1 MEEDHHEH
9 HLLLNVVCA
18 AFLSSGMLF
27 SELCVTNI
35 HNTQEN
41 KKHEHGKRPSI
52 SIITM
57 SN

>member
-1 MEEDHHEH
+1 MKKDNHEH
-9 HLLLNVVCA
+9 HLLLNVACA
-18 AFLSSGMLF
+18 AFLCGGTLF

-41 KKHEHGKRPSI
+41 KKCEQGKRPSI
-52 SIITM
+52 PIMTM